1 MTRGATECRSRAVR
15 TGLARAPTSCVPAS
29 TPWHHRRLPPG
40 QGAGRRDASAALP
53 GRGEA
58 RRAPDRRDHGH
69 QPGGPHRSQGQVGR
83 HLRRPAAER
92 RPQVQAARGRR
103 VHQGHAREACAHLTL
118 APTLTL
124 TLTPAPA
131 RTLALTLAKP
141 GPAPAPKPALAPRW
155 IRGGSRLHDG
165 RRALY
170 LPTSP
175 CISPYLPIS
184 PYLSAYVPGVD
195 LRLHDGGGAA
205 RWRLGGRGR
214 GDAS

>member
-124 TLTPAPA
+124 TLTRSRFSTCRSLRSWSTRPSSTRSRSKRPAACSACWTGGCPA
-131 RTLALTLAKP
+131 AAVV
-141 GPAPAPKPALAPRW
+141 
-155 IRGGSRLHDG
+155 GSI
-165 RRALY
+165 A
-170 LPTSP
+170 TSGF
-175 CISPYLPIS
+175 
-184 PYLSAYVPGVD
+184 AYVRVPD
-195 LRLHDGGGAA
+195 TSRYS
-205 RWRLGGRGR
+205 
-214 GDAS
+214 GDIVP